1 MLFNNKLIE
10 SNKIMLQRS
19 DSDYINKIM
28 LTKIVGRINSN
39 YTYFIQKTPTHYVIT
54 IELINKIE
62 EA

>member
-10 SNKIMLQRS
+10 SNKILLQRS

-39 YTYFIQKTPTHYVIT
+39 YTYFIQKTHTHYIIT

-62 EA
+62 EV